1 MVKKYAYSSLNFL
14 HYFSKVFIKASSF
27 LNLTVSQIILKSYIK
42 YDGLSKLFEKG
53 RLHYSQIY

>member
-1 MVKKYAYSSLNFL
+1 MVKNYAYSSLNLLHSFL
-14 HYFSKVFIKASSF
+14 KVFIKASNF
-27 LNLTVSQIILKSYIK
+27 YNLTISQIILKSSTK